1 METVYGN
8 PEEPIDPSHPVPK
21 GKPVRTTTY
30 VDANLMHDLV
40 TGRSAT
46 GIIHMLN
53 QTPIASF
60 SKRQAQVETS
70 TYGSEFMAARQATE
84 QIMDLRYTLRSF
96 GAPLDGPSW
105 MFGDNQSV
113 VTQSTLPHSTLSKR
127 WNALSY
133 HRVREAIA
141 GGWIRFEH
149 IAGTENPADILT
161 KSLPHYKASVFT
173 DTLLFWK
180 GETDK
185 KIDDIDS
192 DTGEPRRATTEGSD
206 T

>member
-1 METVYGN
+1 M
-8 PEEPIDPSHPVPK
+8 I
-21 GKPVRTTTY
+21 
-30 VDANLMHDLV
+30 
-40 TGRSAT
+40 
-46 GIIHMLN
+46 N

-60 SKRQAQVETS
+60 SKRQSQVETS
-70 TYGSEFMAARQATE
+70 THGSEFMAARQATE

-96 GAPLDGPSW
+96 GVPLDGPSW

-141 GGWIRFEH
+141 GGWLRFEH
-149 IAGTENPADILT
+149 IAGTDNPADILT
-161 KSLPHYKASVFT
+161 KPLPHYKASVFT
-173 DTLLFWK
+173 DPLLFWK
-180 GETDK
+180 GETDPSAGAVG
-185 KIDDIDS
+185 DDWEIISHLDHV
-192 DTGEPRRATTEGSD
+192 DPRRTTTEGSD